1 MNLTLRP
8 ATAADAEALTNI
20 YFSAFSSDEISL
32 LCFPRSSVSWTWWH
46 NSILSE
52 IQDPSSHFLCIQDV
66 SSHTSEIISYAKW
79 NNTSATVATTNDLP
93 EWPQG
98 CDVEVAN
105 HFFGTLIERR
115 REIMGERKH
124 WYLEIVATKP
134 EFQGKGAA
142 GKLMRWGLERADE
155 DRVETY
161 LEASPMGKEV
171 YEHFGFEE
179 KARLVV
185 PVDGK
190 SDFVEC
196 MMVRPRNTRVGGV

>member
-8 ATAADAEALTNI
+8 ATTADAEALTNI
-20 YFSAFSSDEISL
+20 YLSAFSNDEISL
-32 LCFPRSSVSWTWWH
+32 LCFPRSSTTWTWWY
-46 NSILSE
+46 NSIVSE
-52 IQDPSSHFLCIQDV
+52 IQEPSSHFLCIQD
-66 SSHTSEIISYAKW
+66 SSSPTSEIISYTKW
-79 NNTSATVATTNDLP
+79 NDTSAPVATINDLP

-124 WYLEIVATKP
+124 WYLELIATKP

-155 DRVETY
+155 DGVETY
-161 LEASPMGKEV
+161 LEASPVGKEV
-171 YEHFGFEE
+171 YEHFEFEE

-190 SDFVEC
+190 SNFVEC
-196 MMVRPRNTRVGGV
+196 MMVRPGNKKVDSV

>member
-8 ATAADAEALTNI
+8 ATTADAEALANI

-32 LCFPRSSVSWTWWH
+32 LCFPRSPVSWTWWY

-52 IQDPSSHFLCIQDV
+52 IQDPSSHFLCIHD
-66 SSHTSEIISYAKW
+66 SSSPTSEIISYAKW
-79 NNTSATVATTNDLP
+79 NDKSAPVATLNDLP

-98 CDVEVAN
+98 CNVEVSN

-124 WYLEIVATKP
+124 WYLEIIATKP

-155 DRVETY
+155 DGVETY
-161 LEASPMGKEV
+161 LEASPVGKEV
-171 YEHFGFEE
+171 YEHFGFGE

-185 PVDGK
+185 PVDEK

-196 MMVRPRNTRVGGV
+196 MMVRPGKKKLNGA